1 MSKLLNNIYN
11 RIIPKTVAKADI
23 NSLRTKGLAKSGE
36 PHYTSDT
43 KELFVYDGTNNVKV
57 TMAPKFLKLTTTST
71 ADANPTSEMKI
82 DWDTLEIDEKKDAIT
97 HSISTD
103 NSKITLD
110 KDGYYRGFLSV
121 SFYSNSSR
129 TSPRVRI
136 KINDTTYLTEEAR
149 NTYIRDSSGH
159 NESSANFTFT
169 FLAEETDYIQVTSI
183 RGANSGTVNIA
194 GASLTLEK
202 L

>member
-1 MSKLLNNIYN
+1 MFKRGL
-11 RIIPKTVAKADI
+11 KADI
-23 NSLRTKGLAKSGE
+23 NTSITKKRFLIGE
-36 PHYTSDT
+36 PSYTTDT
-43 KELFVYDGTNNVKV
+43 KEFFLFNGTENVQV
-57 TMAPKFLKLTTTST
+57 RMAPKFLKLTTTST